1 MKPNYYEYL
10 KLRHSWWRWPVAKF
24 LKLLWMKL
32 WSLVFTLWIS
42 LNLWYYGGLNQN
54 IFKAVVNANVKP
66 LVYSLNR
73 SPLCGLVPKMT
84 NIAWVV
90 PILKSVDKK
99 RYAQLL
105 FGRIVFVITFINEL
119 FLSHPSVAEDN
130 KSMTLLIKV
139 TFNIMVSEAQL
150 SWFRSYICGREQY
163 VCVNVTHLK
172 VIFII

>member
-1 MKPNYYEYL
+1 MHLGERHTWGKATSPLIAASLSTSTYESWQNDLIILTEQIVPNRRRCYL
-10 KLRHSWWRWPVAKF
+10 KHG
-24 LKLLWMKL
+24 LKLVVDSIRLSKGVL
-32 WSLVFTLWIS
+32 NVTVNVWS
-42 LNLWYYGGLNQN
+42 
-54 IFKAVVNANVKP
+54 
-66 LVYSLNR
+66 
-73 SPLCGLVPKMT
+73 
-84 NIAWVV
+84 
-90 PILKSVDKK
+90 ILKSVDKK